1 MFNSEIQPA
10 QASAPVVNKYSIVFI
25 GLSITSSWG
34 NGHATTYRSLI
45 KGLAS
50 HGCHVLFLEQDA
62 PWYAPH
68 RDLTAFPFARIHIY
82 GSLQEL
88 KNMYANDIRHADLV
102 IVGSYVQHGTEVID
116 WVLETADG
124 EKAFYDIDTPIS
136 YTALTRGDADYL
148 KRTQIPRFDLYLS
161 FTGGPLL
168 EQLEQEFGA
177 HHAYP
182 LYCSVDETLYFPQED
197 TAKIWHAGYLGT
209 YSSDR
214 QQSLED
220 FLLTPARQTPG
231 QSFVVA
237 GPQYPQDILWPSNVQ
252 RIDHIPPEAHC
263 RFYNQQRLTLNI
275 TRKDMITWGY
285 SPSVRLFEAA
295 ASGTCIMSDYWRGL
309 ENFFRPDQEV
319 LVIRHPTDVCP
330 LLNDLTNEDLAS
342 IRTQAVKRVLDEHTG
357 RKRAQELLRHVH
369 QLSSVFSLSE
379 LQSQSDC

>member
-1 MFNSEIQPA
+1 MSHGISMFNSEIRPA

-50 HGCHVLFLEQDA
+50 QGVNVLFLEQDA

-88 KNMYANDIRHADLV
+88 KNGYGDDIRHADLV

-124 EKAFYDIDTPIS
+124 AKAFYDIDTPIT
-136 YTALTRGDADYL
+136 YTALTRGEAAYL
-148 KRTQIPRFDLYLS
+148 KRAQIPRFDMYLS

-177 HHAYP
+177 HHAQP
-182 LYCSVDETLYFPQED
+182 LYCSVDETLYFPQEGVE
-197 TAKIWHAGYLGT
+197 KVWKAGYLGT
-209 YSSDR
+209 YSQDR
-214 QQSLED
+214 QESLEE
-220 FLLTPARQTPG
+220 FLLRPAQTLS
-231 QSFVVA
+231 QHSFVVA
-237 GPQYPQDILWPSNVQ
+237 GPQYPQEIVWPANVE

-295 ASGTCIMSDYWRGL
+295 ASGTCIMSDYWQGL
-309 ENFFRPDQEV
+309 EDFFLPDKELLVGRKTKDV
-319 LVIRHPTDVCP
+319 LSYLNELTD
-330 LLNDLTNEDLAS
+330 EDLAH
-342 IRTQAVKRVLDEHTG
+342 IRSRAVKRVLKEHTG
-357 RKRAQELLRHVH
+357 QKRAQELLRHVH
-369 QLSSVFSLSE
+369 QFSSIFSVSE
-379 LQSQSDC
+379 